1 MGTMA
6 ENDQIGE
13 FKEAFN
19 MFAKGSDKIDKETL
33 KSAMREL
40 GLKPTDEEVTQ
51 MIKDADSTGSGKVG
65 FNEFYSMMTEKMS
78 QIDSPADLRTAFECT
93 TPPARASSPPTSSA
107 PSWPRT
113 TATSSPTRRFARSS
127 RPARWRAATST
138 TRSSSPRW
146 APSKR
151 LLLAFVRAC
160 SSGLREKSRKKKNK

>member
-19 MFAKGSDKIDKETL
+19 MFAQGSDKIAKETL

-78 QIDSPADLRTAFECT
+78 QIDSPADQFRSIMAENHGYKFTDKEVREILKAGEMEGGNFNYEKFI
-93 TPPARASSPPTSSA
+93 SSMGS
-107 PSWPRT
+107 
-113 TATSSPTRRFARSS
+113 F
-127 RPARWRAATST
+127 
-138 TRSSSPRW
+138 
-146 APSKR
+146 
-151 LLLAFVRAC
+151 
-160 SSGLREKSRKKKNK
+160 